1 MMHDRDTRWRRLL
14 LTGLGAVLL
23 GAGGCGS
30 RLWSIDLPSGLRR
43 AQKERKLVLIEFTQ
57 IGCVHTGRMHREAF
71 TDPDVTRLFQ
81 DFVPVRLDKITHAA
95 EAQRWGL
102 TRTPTYLIAR
112 PDGTLVSRFDGA
124 MSADAFRR
132 FLIRARISQ

>member
-1 MMHDRDTRWRRLL
+1 MRNRYAERRHLVL
-14 LTGLGAVLL
+14 IGLGAVLL
-23 GAGGCGS
+23 GAGGCAG
-30 RLWSIDLPSGLRR
+30 RLWSVDLQSGLRR
-43 AQKERKLVLIEFTQ
+43 AQQERKLVLVEFTQ
-57 IGCVHTGRMHREAF
+57 IGCKHTSRMHREAF
-71 TDPDVTRLFQ
+71 TDPDVTRLIQ

-95 EAQRWGL
+95 EAERWGL

-112 PDGTLVSRFDGA
+112 PNGTLVSRFDGA

>member
-1 MMHDRDTRWRRLL
+1 M

-23 GAGGCGS
+23 GAGGCAG
-30 RLWSIDLPSGLRR
+30 RFWSADLESGLRR
-43 AQKERKLVLIEFTQ
+43 AQQERKLVLVEFTQ
-57 IGCVHTGRMHREAF
+57 IGCTHTMRMHRDAF
-71 TDPDVTRLFQ
+71 TDPDVARLIQ

-95 EAQRWGL
+95 EAKRWGL

-112 PDGTLVSRFDGA
+112 PNGTLVSRYDGV

-132 FLIRARISQ
+132 FLIRARIGQ